1 MMALFTKTNLQRPF
15 KFLSLRKGG
24 SDNFPDEMESHE
36 SFHLI
41 LFHQCKLYQGK
52 L

>member
-1 MMALFTKTNLQRPF
+1 MMALFTKTNLPLPF